1 MCIEIKVIILSAS
14 ANKLGNLKSQA
25 GYYAS
30 MIMEELD
37 PDHLGYI
44 EVTILS
50 SRNLFRQIVKTTLK
64 LVVIIYSNFSMVKN

>member
-1 MCIEIKVIILSAS
+1 MLKKVIVLSAS
-14 ANKLGNLKSQA
+14 ANKLGNLKGQA

-44 EVTILS
+44 EVI
-50 SRNLFRQIVKTTLK
+50 
-64 LVVIIYSNFSMVKN
+64 